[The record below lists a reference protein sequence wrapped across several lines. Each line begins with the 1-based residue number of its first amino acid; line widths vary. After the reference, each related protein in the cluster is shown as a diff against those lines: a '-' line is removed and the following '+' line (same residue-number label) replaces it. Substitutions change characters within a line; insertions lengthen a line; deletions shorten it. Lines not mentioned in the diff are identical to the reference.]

1 MKLVDGRETPK
12 GITEFFKKD
21 SKGRVNMKTTREVSE
36 NMAQSVKCLSY
47 KHKVLS

>member
-12 GITEFFKKD
+12 GIAELKKN